1 MNKIVLALLLS
12 SGLYAQT
19 YEPADTV
26 AMAPPT
32 PSPNTP
38 TITLYVPEFLSPNGD
53 GINDTFD
60 LDTDPEDRVELK
72 VYSRWGNLVY
82 SNDDYQNDYS
92 PTDLA
97 DGVYA
102 FWIRVN
108 VGTRYEDFQEMVTII
123 K

>member
-1 MNKIVLALLLS
+1 MRYLVLFLLCS
-12 SGLYAQT
+12 FGAYAQT

-32 PSPNTP
+32 ATQP
-38 TITLYVPEFLSPNGD
+38 TITLYVPEFISPNGD

-60 LDTDPEDRVELK
+60 LNTDPNDRVEIR

-82 SNDDYQNDYS
+82 SSDDYQNDYS
-92 PTDLA
+92 PTNLA

-102 FWIRVN
+102 FWIRIH
-108 VGTRYEDFQEMVTII
+108 VGYRYEDFQEMVTII